1 MGVLKLQDGN
11 KKNEK
16 QSLTHT
22 DLHKT
27 KQQIG

>member
-1 MGVLKLQDGN
+1 MLELWDGI
-11 KKNEK
+11 KKNDK

-27 KQQIG
+27 KQQVG